1 MFESLSQLKGKTV
14 LVTGH
19 TGFKGA
25 WLTIWLNEI
34 GARVIGYSLDP
45 AGENNLF
52 LLANLQ
58 DKIIDIRGDIRD
70 LKKLRSIFDQ
80 YQPEVVFHL
89 AAQPLVKLSYEQ
101 PVYTYEVNVLGT
113 LNVLE
118 AIRHCDSTKVGLMIT
133 SDKCYENKEW
143 VWGYRETDSIGGHD
157 PYSSSKG
164 CCEVLVS
171 SYQNSYF
178 PMERFSEH
186 GKVIASVRAGNVIGG
201 GDWSLDRIIPDCVRA
216 LEANQNIVIRA
227 PKSIRPWQHVL
238 EPLGGYLTLAEK
250 LLEKDTFYSG
260 SWNFGPEPDNIITV
274 EKLVYTLLEQW
285 GSGCMIKDE
294 KQSAVHEAKLLG
306 LDISKAKY
314 HLNWHP
320 KWNITK
326 TIEKTVEW
334 YKNYKKT
341 DVYNLCV
348 HQLNDYCN
356 VRK

>member
-227 PKSIRPWQHVL
+227 PKSIRPWQ
-238 EPLGGYLTLAEK
+238 
-250 LLEKDTFYSG
+250 D
-260 SWNFGPEPDNIITV
+260 
-274 EKLVYTLLEQW
+274 
-285 GSGCMIKDE
+285 
-294 KQSAVHEAKLLG
+294 
-306 LDISKAKY
+306 
-314 HLNWHP
+314 
-320 KWNITK
+320 
-326 TIEKTVEW
+326 
-334 YKNYKKT
+334 
-341 DVYNLCV
+341 
-348 HQLNDYCN
+348 
-356 VRK
+356 RKSVV